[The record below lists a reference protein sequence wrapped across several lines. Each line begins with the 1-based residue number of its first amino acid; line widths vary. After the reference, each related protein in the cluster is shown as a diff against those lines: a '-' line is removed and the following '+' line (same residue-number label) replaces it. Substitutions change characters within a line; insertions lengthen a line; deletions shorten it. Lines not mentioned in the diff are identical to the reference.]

1 MYGKRKNIIRSYDNR
16 AHKVLFI
23 CALVFCIVSVSLVA
37 CCFNESQK
45 IVYADYE
52 TDILNNSQAIV
63 NFNQLYNFDNIA
75 SSSSSNNLSYVR
87 NNNNFVI
94 NGNSTST
101 TWFGNWQINTIIG
114 HTYYFYIYT
123 SNTNCGLLIEN
134 QNTNIFIG
142 TAPIIYTNNN
152 YEFFGSYI
160 RLEAGNYNN
169 VNIKFYCIDLSIM
182 FGENNLPTLNQCK
195 DLFKSDY
202 YPYNTGTTISLSGLN
217 SFIEGVNYAY
227 DQLNF
232 DVVNSS
238 AYTTA
243 YIDPSINNSNAFIE
257 RYVDMGVN
265 GQYLYLKARGYLS
278 IPLSQTLSQGSI
290 LNFGYTD
297 PGQGGSGNYL
307 YIGILY
313 NNNFIPVM
321 NISTHLTDDT
331 TTNLTMT
338 IPYSTNTIVFVES
351 STEDYFTFVDSA
363 YWLGDLQVNY
373 AQLNVQVLINSI
385 VSDELRKQKEYYDG
399 YYSYG
404 EGYTRIYNQGLQDG
418 SATGQAFKDSMTFT
432 GSVFHAIGD
441 ILSMQVIPN
450 IPLGLF
456 VALPLLVGLLFFI
469 VKIAKGSGG

>member
-1 MYGKRKNIIRSYDNR
+1 MYGKRKNIIRSYDKR
-16 AHKVLFI
+16 ALETLFA
-23 CALVFCIVSVSLVA
+23 CALVLCILSVSLVA
-37 CCFNESQK
+37 FGYSSQNK
-45 IVYADYE
+45 IAYADYE
-52 TDILNNSQAIV
+52 TDILNNSSAVV
-63 NFNQLYNFDNIA
+63 NFNQMFDFNNTTGNTYTTK
-75 SSSSSNNLSYVR
+75 SNNFY
-87 NNNNFVI
+87 VI
-94 NGNSTST
+94 NGNITAEYWGSVGLSSGFINGHKYYLHIKQDGNNCRFIIDNSTLRGSASA
-101 TWFGNWQINTIIG
+101 II
-114 HTYYFYIYT
+114 TLSSYVDNAYYFIVC
-123 SNTNCGLLIEN
+123 NT
-134 QNTNIFIG
+134 
-142 TAPIIYTNNN
+142 
-152 YEFFGSYI
+152 
-160 RLEAGNYNN
+160 GNYSNY
-169 VNIKFYCIDLSIM
+169 KFQVYIIDLTTM
-182 FGENNLPTLNQCK
+182 FGENNIPNLEQCEN
-195 DLFKSDY
+195 LFQAEY
-202 YPYNTGTTISLSGLN
+202 YNYTTGQAVSISGLN

-363 YWLGDLQVNY
+363 FWLGDLQVNY
-373 AQLNVQVLINSI
+373 AQLDVQVLINSI
-385 VSDELRKQKEYYDG
+385 VNDELRKQKEYYDG

-418 SATGQAFKDSMTFT
+418 SATGQAFTDSMTFT

>member
-1 MYGKRKNIIRSYDNR
+1 MYGKRKNIFKSYSKR
-16 AHKVLFI
+16 THKVLFI

-45 IVYADYE
+45 IVYADFE
-52 TDILNNSQAIV
+52 TDILNDPNSIV
-63 NFNQLYNFDNIA
+63 NFNQLFDYG
-75 SSSSSNNLSYVR
+75 SSSISNDYASKQNNGYLINSSSAFEIYIGINITFTINHKYYMGVKNTDNEGYLNIEFYGGGHNLYCSQNRIYNANTTGNANVYLR
-87 NNNNFVI
+87 PT
-94 NGNSTST
+94 GNSQNKFIS
-101 TWFGNWQINTIIG
+101 
-114 HTYYFYIYT
+114 IY
-123 SNTNCGLLIEN
+123 
-134 QNTNIFIG
+134 
-142 TAPIIYTNNN
+142 
-152 YEFFGSYI
+152 
-160 RLEAGNYNN
+160 
-169 VNIKFYCIDLSIM
+169 VIDLTLM
-182 FGENNLPTLNQCK
+182 FGENTPTLQQCENF
-195 DLFKSDY
+195 FKSDY
-202 YPYNTGTTISLSGLN
+202 YNYTTGQAVSISGFN
-217 SFIEGVNYAY
+217 SFTEGVNYAY
-227 DQLNF
+227 EQLNF

-243 YIDPSINNSNAFIE
+243 YIDPSLNNSNAFVE
-257 RYVDMGVN
+257 RYADISSN

-278 IPLSQTLSQGSI
+278 IPLSQTLEQGSI

-297 PGQGGSGNYL
+297 PGQGGSGNYI

-321 NISTHLTDDT
+321 NISTHLQNDT

-363 YWLGDLQVNY
+363 YWLGDLQVSH
-373 AQLNVQVLINSI
+373 AQLDIQVLINSI
-385 VSDELRKQKEYYDG
+385 VNDELRKQKEFYDG

-404 EGYTRIYNQGLQDG
+404 EGYRTIYNQGLQDG
-418 SATGQAFKDSMTFT
+418 SATGQAFTDSMTFT

-456 VALPLLVGLLFFI
+456 VALPLLIGLLFFI

>member
-1 MYGKRKNIIRSYDNR
+1 MYGKRKNNIRSYDKR

-52 TDILNNSQAIV
+52 TDILNNSSAIV
-63 NFNQLYNFDNIA
+63 NFNQIIPNEYINHTF
-75 SSSSSNNLSYVR
+75 SYVGL
-87 NNNNFVI
+87 NTISN
-94 NGNSTST
+94 T
-101 TWFGNWQINTIIG
+101 TIIG
-114 HTYYFYIYT
+114 SHKYYIKLKNNSSETFDLLFGDDWSNFRIALSVNANSESDNIFTYGQDLNGIACYPNEA
-123 SNTNCGLLIEN
+123 NTKIEN
-134 QNTNIFIG
+134 LNIIDL
-142 TAPIIYTNNN
+142 TKM
-152 YEFFGSYI
+152 FGSN
-160 RLEAGNYNN
+160 EP
-169 VNIKFYCIDLSIM
+169 NI
-182 FGENNLPTLNQCK
+182 NQCR
-195 DLFKSDY
+195 DLFTADY
-202 YPYNTGTTISLSGLN
+202 YNYTTGQAVSISGLN

-227 DQLNF
+227 EQLNF

-243 YIDPSINNSNAFIE
+243 FIDPTLNNSNAFVE
-257 RYVDMGVN
+257 RYVDMGTN

-278 IPLSQTLSQGSI
+278 IPLSQTLDQGSI

-313 NNNFIPVM
+313 NSNFIPVM
-321 NISTHLTDDT
+321 NISTHLTDDRT
-331 TTNLTMT
+331 TDLTMT
-338 IPYSTNTIVFVES
+338 IPYSTNTIIFVES

-373 AQLNVQVLINSI
+373 AQLDVQVLINSI
-385 VSDELRKQKEYYDG
+385 VSDELRKQKEFYDG

-418 SATGQAFKDSMTFT
+418 SATGQAFTDSMTFT

>member
-1 MYGKRKNIIRSYDNR
+1 MYGKRKNIFRSNDKR
-16 AHKVLFI
+16 TLEILFT
-23 CALVFCIVSVSLVA
+23 CALVFCVLSISFIT
-37 CCFNESQK
+37 CFYNTTQK
-45 IVYADYE
+45 ITYADYE
-52 TDILNNSQAIV
+52 TDILNNATAVV
-63 NFNQLYNFDNIA
+63 NFNQLCKFNNYNVTYAGITLNVTEYEYKFSGTA
-75 SSSSSNNLSYVR
+75 SATDYLWSTIPNLTKDHTFYIKTPNSESFTKRYNYGETYSTTDEDLIFTLTQSNLQYSIY
-87 NNNNFVI
+87 FV
-94 NGNSTST
+94 NGN
-101 TWFGNWQINTIIG
+101 
-114 HTYYFYIYT
+114 TYDKSFKPY
-123 SNTNCGLLIEN
+123 L
-134 QNTNIFIG
+134 
-142 TAPIIYTNNN
+142 
-152 YEFFGSYI
+152 
-160 RLEAGNYNN
+160 
-169 VNIKFYCIDLSIM
+169 IDLTLM
-182 FGENNLPTLNQCK
+182 FGENLPNIAQCRE
-195 DLFKSDY
+195 LFKSDY
-202 YPYNTGTTISLSGLN
+202 YNYTTGQAVSISGLN
-217 SFIEGVNYAY
+217 SFAEGVNYAY
-227 DQLNF
+227 EQLNF

-243 YIDPSINNSNAFIE
+243 YIDPTINNSNAFVE
-257 RYVDMGVN
+257 RYVDMATN

-278 IPLSQTLSQGSI
+278 IPLSQTLQQGSI

-307 YIGILY
+307 YVGILY

-338 IPYSTNTIVFVES
+338 LPYSTNTIVFVES

-373 AQLNVQVLINSI
+373 AQFDVQVLINSI
-385 VSDELRKQKEYYDG
+385 VNDELRKQKEFYEG

-404 EGYTRIYNQGLQDG
+404 EGYTKIFNEGLQQG
-418 SATGQAFKDSMTFT
+418 SATGQAFTDSMSFT
-432 GSVFHAIGD
+432 GSVFHAIGE